1 MSNSGTSASLEE
13 RPNIVIRIVR
23 PKLFKENAILTL
35 ENIYNTLCE
44 LNHTITWITEEECM
58 QIEKHVKHVFIFYD
72 FYGEAFEHL
81 RYLNCRIYGPPV
93 LLFCINNCVPLP
105 KNRIHYFCRVM
116 ENVTVSC
123 TNVERSVRD
132 KLHDMILWMGGSV
145 SRSMTSKCDFLI
157 AAEVGSLKY
166 RAACGKVPI
175 LTPEWVKMAWK
186 NRYKEKFVAADP
198 AFIENYKCLAFT
210 GLTITVSGFVA
221 SERAKL
227 RELIEKNGNIRVTYY
242 VQVEILFR
250 LGGIFSGI
258 MKQNETS
265 HLVTNTTKSE
275 KYKIAKLWTDNVIKI
290 VTVDWIHKSCLA
302 GHCLQEEDFEVQ
314 DPTKSR
320 KKKMVCSTP
329 NSSFSKRRLVFLEPN
344 CSSIR
349 GASMNSVLTSDMIDK
364 ESSSADPSQ
373 VEETKICR
381 VTPAASQR
389 SIMSTI
395 DGNSSD
401 LFENSI
407 TETSSCLEGCK
418 VWLYG
423 FSSDLTSKLEKYVD
437 FCGGVLASIDSE
449 ITHAVIGDVID
460 VNTVANLLKGRD
472 LRGCFVVRG
481 PWLLHCFK
489 SGRKLDESEFVHQ
502 IYADLLEQLE
512 SGMVGSKIEQNQEE
526 EVVVVENVEA
536 PVADPFVEKNF
547 EEKTAIENIMLTYLV
562 DDVGEAPFVENEVDF
577 PNEETTISDTLIT
590 PTATSSSSCVEI
602 TSVNDQADGN
612 QPLLAGK
619 SFFLAGFDADKE
631 EELSECIK
639 LFGGTLVSKFADF
652 AVLPWV
658 SSVAFLPWANRAD
671 SVPTE
676 TVWVSDYWIKACISE
691 KKLLSLRDDILF
703 RPIFLPDTA
712 KPLSDCVICFSGF
725 SSTERDVLALGGTR
739 AGAKIQ
745 NYMCRQAKPDKK
757 FLATTHLIVKIAEGN
772 KYEAAKKWNIPCM
785 TLQWLSDCIRT
796 RVKIE
801 ESIYQP
807 NQHSFDQQSTSEPKA
822 KDVMGSDSDLKPI
835 QTEDEDNPPKVA
847 SSKRDLSQLETVWD
861 GSYSFLNKTAYRAK
875 FDFVDSF
882 QSEKTLSS
890 SLETD
895 VLFEQNLGKAARFTS
910 TVEGGTD
917 EERPDFNFSVSMES
931 SMLSNVAEGS
941 TEGQR
946 SYKPLSG
953 VVIVVS
959 SDLLHLQMEL
969 HQLVIQL
976 GGFYCWHFDPSCTHF
991 ICQGTNVEKTREGYK
1006 AIEAGCALVHPRWLY
1021 QCKIRGCR
1029 VSESGY
1035 PPTYTS
1041 DLHLPIMAPTPG
1053 PLRTKNKRC
1062 FQKWP
1067 LRTADGSDN
1076 EEPTFVLQKRC
1087 RASDP
1092 AEDDLRA
1099 SLKRHLRSVLDQKPA
1114 VEEYFDQSFNNP
1126 SAQGS
1131 SVFEAPVSKEPELEE
1146 ESVIAPV
1153 DWDDPNQRIARER
1166 IGSLLKP
1173 QNEPTQQSTFDSS
1186 QPVNQNFLFQFTSLN
1201 SQQKQI
1207 VLSAFSELKVAYTLN
1222 SDFYPSCTHVIAGT
1236 LGRTEKALCA
1246 LATGKWI
1253 LTFAYVEACRQH
1265 GFLVEEQEYEWA
1277 KFLRDSG
1284 DDVDVGMLDVAEAA
1298 VRWRKKIQREHRY
1311 AFDGWMAFIAAD
1323 SAKQKSLERLICFGG
1338 GKVFTKVED
1347 APKGCFAFVDVNSL
1361 NFTKDFYGKLIQQGL
1376 KCFKVEYI
1384 SGYLLNEPFEEDL
1397 YIIDETLWS

>member
-1 MSNSGTSASLEE
+1 MSSSGTSASLEE

-123 TNVERSVRD
+123 TNVERSVR
-132 KLHDMILWMGGSV
+132 
-145 SRSMTSKCDFLI
+145 
-157 AAEVGSLKY
+157 
-166 RAACGKVPI
+166 AACGKVPI

-198 AFIENYKCLAFT
+198 TFTENYKCLAFT

-227 RELIEKNGNIRVTYY
+227 RELIEKNG
-242 VQVEILFR
+242 
-250 LGGIFSGI
+250 
-258 MKQNETS
+258 
-265 HLVTNTTKSE
+265 E

-349 GASMNSVLTSDMIDK
+349 GASINSVVPSDMMDK

-401 LFENSI
+401 LFESSI

-512 SGMVGSKIEQNQEE
+512 SGMVG
-526 EVVVVENVEA
+526 VEA

-547 EEKTAIENIMLTYLV
+547 EEKAAIENIMLTYLV
-562 DDVGEAPFVENEVDF
+562 DDVGEAPFVENEVDI
-577 PNEETTISDTLIT
+577 PNEETVISDTLIT
-590 PTATSSSSCVEI
+590 PTATSSSSCVEMA
-602 TSVNDQADGN
+602 SVNDQADGN

-725 SSTERDVLALGGTR
+725 SSTERDVLTLGGTR

-822 KDVMGSDSDLKPI
+822 KDVTGSDSDLKPI

-875 FDFVDSF
+875 FDFGDSF

-910 TVEGGTD
+910 AVEGGTD
-917 EERPDFNFSVSMES
+917 EERPDFSVSMES
-931 SMLSNVAEGS
+931 SM
-941 TEGQR
+941 
-946 SYKPLSG
+946 
-953 VVIVVS
+953 
-959 SDLLHLQMEL
+959 
-969 HQLVIQL
+969 
-976 GGFYCWHFDPSCTHF
+976 
-991 ICQGTNVEKTREGYK
+991 GTNVEKTREGYK

-1021 QCKIRGCR
+1021 Q
-1029 VSESGY
+1029 
-1035 PPTYTS
+1035 
-1041 DLHLPIMAPTPG
+1041 
-1053 PLRTKNKRC
+1053 
-1062 FQKWP
+1062 KWP
-1067 LRTADGSDN
+1067 LRTTDGSDN

-1186 QPVNQNFLFQFTSLN
+1186 QVVFIYTFC
-1201 SQQKQI
+1201 
-1207 VLSAFSELKVAYTLN
+1207 FSSVKY
-1222 SDFYPSCTHVIAGT
+1222 
-1236 LGRTEKALCA
+1236 
-1246 LATGKWI
+1246 
-1253 LTFAYVEACRQH
+1253 LTF
-1265 GFLVEEQEYEWA
+1265 
-1277 KFLRDSG
+1277 
-1284 DDVDVGMLDVAEAA
+1284 
-1298 VRWRKKIQREHRY
+1298 
-1311 AFDGWMAFIAAD
+1311 FIA
-1323 SAKQKSLERLICFGG
+1323 S
-1338 GKVFTKVED
+1338 
-1347 APKGCFAFVDVNSL
+1347 
-1361 NFTKDFYGKLIQQGL
+1361 
-1376 KCFKVEYI
+1376 
-1384 SGYLLNEPFEEDL
+1384 
-1397 YIIDETLWS
+1397 

>member
-1 MSNSGTSASLEE
+1 MSSSGTSVSLEE

-35 ENIYNTLCE
+35 DNIYNTLCE
-44 LNHTITWITEEECM
+44 LNHTVTWITEEECM
-58 QIEKHVKHVFIFYD
+58 QIEKHVKYVFIFYD

-81 RYLNCRIYGPPV
+81 RYLNCRIYGPPI

-116 ENVTVSC
+116 EGVTISC

-186 NRYKEKFVAADP
+186 NRYKEKFIAADP
-198 AFIENYKCLAFT
+198 AFTENYKCLAFT

-227 RELIEKNGNIRVTYY
+227 RELIEKN
-242 VQVEILFR
+242 
-250 LGGIFSGI
+250 GGIFSGI

-275 KYKIAKLWTDNVIKI
+275 KYKIAKLWTDNIIKI
-290 VTVDWIHKSCLA
+290 VTADWIHKSCLA
-302 GHCLQEEDFEVQ
+302 GYCLHEEDFEVQ

-329 NSSFSKRRLVFLEPN
+329 NSSFTKRRLVFLEPN

-349 GASMNSVLTSDMIDK
+349 SVSINSVVTSDVIDK
-364 ESSSADPSQ
+364 ESNSADPSQ
-373 VEETKICR
+373 VEETKVCR
-381 VTPAASQR
+381 VTPAATQR

-395 DGNSSD
+395 DANSSD
-401 LFENSI
+401 LFESSI

-460 VNTVANLLKGRD
+460 VNTVAELLKGRD

-502 IYADLLEQLE
+502 IYSDLLEQVE
-512 SGMVGSKIEQNQEE
+512 SGMVESKIEQNQEQ
-526 EVVVVENVEA
+526 EVIVENVEISD
-536 PVADPFVEKNF
+536 ADPFVENL
-547 EEKTAIENIMLTYLV
+547 EEKSAIENIMLTYLA
-562 DDVGEAPFVENEVDF
+562 DDVGEAPFGENKVDF

-590 PTATSSSSCVEI
+590 PTATSSSSCVEMASI
-602 TSVNDQADGN
+602 NDQTDDN
-612 QPLLAGK
+612 QPLLSGK

-631 EELSECIK
+631 KELSESIK

-712 KPLSDCVICFSGF
+712 KPLINCVICLSGF

-745 NYMCRQAKPDKK
+745 NHMCRQAKPDKK
-757 FLATTHLIVKIAEGN
+757 FLATTHLIVKIAQGN

-785 TLQWLSDCIRT
+785 TSQWLSDCIRT
-796 RVKIE
+796 RMKIE

-807 NQHSFDQQSTSEPKA
+807 NQHSFDRHSTSEPKS
-822 KDVMGSDSDLKPI
+822 KDVMGSDSDLKSI
-835 QTEDEDNPPKVA
+835 QTEDEDNPLKVA
-847 SSKRDLSQLETVWD
+847 SSKRVPSQLETVWD
-861 GSYSFLNKTAYRAK
+861 GSYSFVNKTAYRAK
-875 FDFVDSF
+875 FDFGDSF
-882 QSEKTLSS
+882 QSERTLSS

-910 TVEGGTD
+910 AVERGMD
-917 EERPDFNFSVSMES
+917 EDRPDFNVSMES

-941 TEGQR
+941 SEGQR

-991 ICQGTNVEKTREGYK
+991 ICQGTNVEKTREGHK

-1041 DLHLPIMAPTPG
+1041 DLQLPIMTPTPG
-1053 PLRTKNKRC
+1053 PLRTKNRRC

-1087 RASDP
+1087 RVSDP

-1114 VEEYFDQSFNNP
+1114 VEESFDQSFNNP
-1126 SAQGS
+1126 STQGN
-1131 SVFEAPVSKEPELEE
+1131 SVFEEPASKESELEE

-1186 QPVNQNFLFQFTSLN
+1186 QPVNQNILFQFTSLN

-1207 VLSAFSELKVAYTLN
+1207 VLSAFSELKVAYILD

-1298 VRWRKKIQREHRY
+1298 VRWRKKIQREQRY
-1311 AFDGWMAFIAAD
+1311 AFDGWIAFIAAD